1 MRKKDGGHGVVR
13 SDSAS
18 NSEGAKVTPARR
30 VFQSICEDVARAVLR

>member
-1 MRKKDGGHGVVR
+1 MRRKRGESVIVR

-18 NSEGAKVTPARR
+18 NSEGAKVAPARR

>member
-1 MRKKDGGHGVVR
+1 MRKKMGDVVVVR

-18 NSEGAKVTPARR
+18 NTKGAKVAPARR